1 MKVALYARFS
11 TDTQDATSIGGQL
24 ENCEALAA
32 REGFRVVGQFY
43 DEGLSGNDDGR
54 PQYLSLL
61 EQLKEG
67 KFTGIVTDETSRIT
81 RNQAELHRLVAE
93 LRFCDQFLITC
104 DGIDTRS
111 ESSDLMLSVKAAID
125 QMEGRK
131 IGYRT
136 YRSLRERHKL
146 GHCAGGRVYGY
157 TTEQNG
163 DYKRRAID
171 PEQGQ
176 YVLEIFERY
185 AAGES
190 AKAIVR
196 DLNERRV
203 PSPGSFWKN
212 RKRRASGWVHTTLLG
227 SYAKAS
233 GILRN
238 PIYTGKSTWNK
249 RAGKKV
255 PGTGRRI
262 QKRRP
267 KSEWIEYQDDSLRI
281 VPEALWERVQDRL
294 HATRLRSH
302 SANLRGR
309 PARHLL
315 TGLMVCDSC
324 GGHYV
329 VRNGKSYQCSSHSN
343 GRDSLCDQRLFL
355 KKETAEQ
362 ALLAGIKEQLIAPEV
377 VKVATKQVRAEIR
390 KQGRSKAD
398 NKSRIRVV
406 SRQIDDLL
414 ETLIEVGKSEALTTK
429 LRSLEK
435 EKGELE
441 KKSVSSIHQLVPK
454 ISDHWREIV
463 SNLERLGERAKPDEL
478 ETARELLRGL
488 IGEVKITEENGH
500 IFGNTALLSNS
511 AGYKSGAQERT

>member
-11 TDTQDATSIGGQL
+11 TDTQDSTSIGGQF
-24 ENCEALAA
+24 ENCEAIAA
-32 REGFRVVGQFY
+32 REGLEVIARIQ
-43 DEGLSGNDDGR
+43 DEGLSGNDDNR
-54 PQYLSLL
+54 PGYQSMLNRL
-61 EQLKEG
+61 EQGE
-67 KFTGIVTDETSRIT
+67 FSGIVTDETSRIT

-93 LRFCDQFLITC
+93 LRFRDHFLITC

-111 ESSDLMLSVKAAID
+111 ESSDLMLSIKAAID

-146 GHCAGGRVYGY
+146 GYCAGGRIYGY
-157 TTEQNG
+157 CTEQDG
-163 DYKRRAID
+163 DYRRRVIRSD
-171 PEQGQ
+171 QSI

-185 AAGES
+185 AAGDS

-196 DLNERRV
+196 DFNERGV
-203 PSPGSFWKN
+203 PSPGSFWKK
-212 RKRRASGWVHTTLLG
+212 KRRASGWVHTTLLG
-227 SYAKAS
+227 SFAKAS

-238 PIYTGKSTWNK
+238 PIYAGRPTWNK
-249 RAGKKV
+249 RTGKKV

-262 QKRRP
+262 QTRRP
-267 KSEWIEYQDDSLRI
+267 ESEWIDFKDESLRI
-281 VPEALWERVQDRL
+281 VSDELWERVQVRL
-294 HATRLRSH
+294 HAVRLRNH

-329 VRNGKSYQCSSHSN
+329 IRNGKSYQCSSHSN
-343 GRDSLCDQRLFL
+343 GRDSLCGQRLFI

-362 ALLAGIKEQLIAPEV
+362 ALLAGIKEQLLCPEI
-377 VKVATKQVRAEIR
+377 VKAATRQIRAETRKQVR
-390 KQGRSKAD
+390 SKTD
-398 NKSRIRVV
+398 NKARIGML

-414 ETLIEVGKSEALTTK
+414 ETLIQIGKSDALTEK
-429 LRSLEK
+429 LRGLEK
-435 EKGELE
+435 EKRELE
-441 KKSVSSIHQLVPK
+441 NIPTASVQRLVPN
-454 ISDHWREIV
+454 ISDHWRDIV
-463 SNLERLGERAKPDEL
+463 SNLERLGSRAKPDEL
-478 ETARELLRGL
+478 ETARELLSGL
-488 IGEVKITEENGH
+488 IGEVRITEEGGH
-500 IFGNTALLSNS
+500 VFGNTALLSNG